1 MIRLFQMSVSCP
13 QATVSHPIRA
23 AGTGNHNAELEM
35 FCYCKVSY
43 LVDVHAEPNVLQANA
58 PPRALCMFVAHEQIN
73 LLHSGNL
80 KAISEGFNNE
90 FSLLFEWYCPVTR
103 QFELEDVAML
113 PVYDYVAIL
122 RDASIAD
129 EECPGLNAL
138 ITKLLNSEDRRDP
151 ALTVVERLHLDEKGW
166 VMRRRG

>member
-1 MIRLFQMSVSCP
+1 MSVSRP
-13 QATVSHPIRA
+13 QVTVSHPIRA
-23 AGTGNHNAELEM
+23 VGTGNRNAELEM
-35 FCYCKVSY
+35 FCYYKVSY
-43 LVDVHAEPNVLQANA
+43 LVDVHAEPNVLQANT
-58 PPRALCMFVAHEQIN
+58 PPCALCMFVAHEQIN

-80 KAISEGFNNE
+80 KAISEGFNNK
-90 FSLLFEWYCPVTR
+90 FLLLFKWYCPVTR

-113 PVYDYVAIL
+113 PVYGYVAIL

-138 ITKLLNSEDRRDP
+138 IAKLLNSEDRRDP